1 MDVSCSILRET
12 KVGVEVRAHRR
23 HPDPSISTLANGL
36 LKRWKSLFS
45 STAPLAASAKANK
58 QAQRR
63 GAPAHA
69 HAHITAAV
77 SSSSAEA
84 AEAASE
90 AIAVRDSAATLQ
102 VRQRAVEGFAA
113 VLRRVDKPV
122 GKADGKSVR
131 NAKGGQPGNIGESS
145 DPLEF
150 PLGCPLSSPAEL
162 NRIAQEIEQ
171 EAYVEG
177 EGDTDSYRSKVR

>member
-12 KVGVEVRAHRR
+12 KVGIEVRAHRR
-23 HPDPSISTLANGL
+23 HADPSISALANGL

-58 QAQRR
+58 QAQRG

-122 GKADGKSVR
+122 GKADGKSV

-145 DPLEF
+145 N
-150 PLGCPLSSPAEL
+150 PLSSPAEL
-162 NRIAQEIEQ
+162 DRIAQEIEQ

>member
-23 HPDPSISTLANGL
+23 HPDPSISALANGL

-45 STAPLAASAKANK
+45 STAPLAASAKAGK
-58 QAQRR
+58 GQR
-63 GAPAHA
+63 GGTLAH
-69 HAHITAAV
+69 V
-77 SSSSAEA
+77 SATVASTSAEA

-90 AIAVRDSAATLQ
+90 AVAVRDSAATLQ

-113 VLRRVDKPV
+113 VLRRVDKSVDQSVGKSVGNSV
-122 GKADGKSVR
+122 GKA
-131 NAKGGQPGNIGESS
+131 NGGQAENIGEPKN
-145 DPLEF
+145 PLKM
-150 PLGCPLSSPAEL
+150 PSGTPLSSPADL
-162 NRIAQEIEQ
+162 DRIAQQIEQ
-171 EAYVEG
+171 EAFVEG

>member
-12 KVGVEVRAHRR
+12 KVGIEVRAHRR
-23 HPDPSISTLANGL
+23 HPDPSISALANGL

-58 QAQRR
+58 QAQRG

-90 AIAVRDSAATLQ
+90 AIAVRDSVRDSTQTRLVHVKMQLVSFASLACVCPPLHTHATLLSAS
-102 VRQRAVEGFAA
+102 AV
-113 VLRRVDKPV
+113 
-122 GKADGKSVR
+122 
-131 NAKGGQPGNIGESS
+131 
-145 DPLEF
+145 
-150 PLGCPLSSPAEL
+150 
-162 NRIAQEIEQ
+162 
-171 EAYVEG
+171 
-177 EGDTDSYRSKVR
+177 